1 MFVYCDE
8 SPCEIVTNLSTYFRI
23 CIRKSSREIEL
34 LVFWRIDAKTCLN
47 LALYVISRKI
57 WNIKKMVSITTWCA
71 LLSRDY
77 RIRYQDAVCHSGP
90 VSDIK
95 NQAIQYRTSR
105 NCHYFAGLK
114 GEHPISDAFTDPM
127 AFICCVALNGIWKQG
142 LSESPSTKILR
153 REAMFLLR
161 ILPQFFCSS
170 FCGVGSLRKKA
181 RQKGSNFVAR
191 NICTK
196 LDLLRCRFDL

>member
-1 MFVYCDE
+1 MTIPNAVSRRFV
-8 SPCEIVTNLSTYFRI
+8 
-23 CIRKSSREIEL
+23 IRVPYQTLKIRPFNI
-34 LVFWRIDAKTCLN
+34 
-47 LALYVISRKI
+47 AL
-57 WNIKKMVSITTWCA
+57 
-71 LLSRDY
+71 
-77 RIRYQDAVCHSGP
+77 
-90 VSDIK
+90 
-95 NQAIQYRTSR
+95 TSC
-105 NCHYFAGLK
+105 NCHYFAGLE

-127 AFICCVALNGIWKQG
+127 AFICCMALNGIWKQG